1 MTINWLLQNDE
12 IEKIDRHSGCTEGV
26 NHQVLRCLDVKAWSC
41 SCKEHEFAA
50 Q

>member
-26 NHQVLRCLDVKAWSC
+26 KYQLLRHLGVKAWSC
-41 SCKEHEFAA
+41 SCKVYEFTL
-50 Q
+50 

>member
-1 MTINWLLQNDE
+1 MNLLFQNVE
-12 IEKIDRHSGCTEGV
+12 LEKIDRHSGCTEGV
-26 NHQVLRCLDVKAWSC
+26 NHQLLRHLGVKAWSC